1 MGAAKMITVLDYCLQ
16 LAWPCE
22 IICMQDPFA
31 CGTISMRDPFACG
44 TICMGTHLHVGPPF
58 ACGTH
63 LHVGPPFA
71 CGTICMLIF
80 ARGQLNLEL
89 LH

>member
-44 TICMGTHLHVGPPF
+44 TICMGTHLHVGPPI
-58 ACGTH
+58 CMRD
-63 LHVGPPFA
+63 PFA
-71 CGTICMLIF
+71 CGTTICM
-80 ARGQLNLEL
+80 RDH
-89 LH
+89 LHAHIRAGSIKP